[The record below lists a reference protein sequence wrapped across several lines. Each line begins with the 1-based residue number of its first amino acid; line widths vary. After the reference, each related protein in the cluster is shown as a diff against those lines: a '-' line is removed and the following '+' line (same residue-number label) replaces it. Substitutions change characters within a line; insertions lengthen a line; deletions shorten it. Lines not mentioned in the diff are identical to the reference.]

1 MFGYSRSYL
10 VPYRSKDYEMQAVN
24 ANTTIIFS
32 LFDGDLLYLVLKISD
47 IDQFHFVVMPHQN
60 QLT

>member
-1 MFGYSRSYL
+1 M
-10 VPYRSKDYEMQAVN
+10 PYRSKDYEMQAVN
-24 ANTTIIFS
+24 ADTSIIFS
-32 LFDGDLLYLVLKISD
+32 LFGGDLLYLVLKISD